1 MGGNMPSPRKHD
13 PNWPGKVHKIYR
25 MKDLIKKIKEVRK
38 NAGYI
43 FVCGNGGSA
52 ATAEHLT
59 NDLFS
64 KGIMAIC
71 LNSNVSIMTMIAN
84 DFGYKRVF
92 GKQLEVFADKGDLL
106 ITISCSGTSPNI
118 VEVQRIAREMEVD
131 IFEFPTFNKDKD
143 YETLED
149 KHMILAHMIKKA
161 L

>member
-1 MGGNMPSPRKHD
+1 
-13 PNWPGKVHKIYR
+13 
-25 MKDLIKKIKEVRK
+25 MKDLIKKIKKARLV
-38 NAGYI
+38 

-64 KGIMAIC
+64 KGIKAIC

-84 DFGYKRVF
+84 DFGYPYVF
-92 GKQLEVFADKGDLL
+92 SGQLEVLANEEDLL

-118 VEVQRIAREMEVD
+118 LHAQRVAYELGAECY
-131 IFEFPTFNKDKD
+131 EFPKFMIRRN
-143 YETLED
+143 YESLEN
-149 KHMILAHMIKKA
+149 KHMKLVHKIKKA